1 VANTLK
7 GANIGAITNARVYL
21 NTGDLIG
28 MAEKVEGL
36 GMPKPKTT
44 EYKALGM
51 ISSVKLF
58 SQFEQPQMKIT
69 WRSVYRDVAP
79 CLYNPLVVQKFQI
92 RASQEIYNASGVCG
106 SYPVVAHIHGI
117 VTENSDATVSP
128 GEPTTFTSTID
139 VTYSKL
145 VIGGEELYLFD
156 PINNNFE
163 VGGIKV
169 FADIFSNWGA

>member
-1 VANTLK
+1 M
-7 GANIGAITNARVYL
+7 
-21 NTGDLIG
+21 IG

-51 ISSVKLF
+51 ISSLKIF

-79 CLYNPLVVQKFQI
+79 CLYNPLTVQKFQV
-92 RASQEIYNASGVCG
+92 RASQEVYDSTGVCG
-106 SYPVVAHIHGI
+106 SYPVVAYINGI
-117 VTENSDATVSP
+117 VTDNSDAAISP
-128 GEPTTFTSTID
+128 GEPTTFVSTVD

-145 VIGGEELYLFD
+145 VIGGETLYEFD
-156 PINNNFE
+156 TINNKFE
-163 VGGIKV
+163 VGGVAI
-169 FADIFSNWGA
+169 FSDIFANWGA